1 MSKTNGTGFLPSGK
15 NLFKVSKTTFFEL
28 LTFIDGMAM
37 KSRED
42 FHVFLQ
48 FERLEIEGIVLL
60 MLVYVNRM

>member
-1 MSKTNGTGFLPSGK
+1 MP
-15 NLFKVSKTTFFEL
+15 TFWVNSRENFTVFDL
-28 LTFIDGMAM
+28 LTFIDGMAI